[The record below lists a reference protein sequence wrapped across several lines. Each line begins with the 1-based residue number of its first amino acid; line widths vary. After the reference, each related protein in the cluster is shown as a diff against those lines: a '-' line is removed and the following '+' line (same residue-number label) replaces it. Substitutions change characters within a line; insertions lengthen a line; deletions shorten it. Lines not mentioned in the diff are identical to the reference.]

1 MPANT
6 CYPLFETSD
15 VTFQA
20 TAAVTGKR
28 FVSPS
33 ATFTSGPGLSS
44 TSEGSNLRMAH
55 TTAAAKA
62 FGVAAYDVASGA
74 KGRVIGTPGRIVP
87 VTAGGA
93 VTAGAQVEV
102 GTTGKAVVL
111 ASGIPAGLAVST
123 SAADGDELFVKLI

>member
-6 CYPLFETSD
+6 CFPLYETSD
-15 VTFQA
+15 ITFQA

-33 ATFTSGPGLSS
+33 ADITSGPGLSA

-62 FGVAAYDVASGA
+62 FGVSAYDVASGA

-87 VTAGGA
+87 VTAAGTIA
-93 VTAGAQVEV
+93 VGAQVEV
-102 GTTGKAVVL
+102 GTAGQAVVL
-111 ASGIPAGLAVST
+111 ASGVPAGIAVT
-123 SAADGDELFVKLI
+123 AGTNGNDVYVKLN

>member
-28 FVSPS
+28 FLSIS
-33 ATFTSGPGLSS
+33 ADITSGPGLSA

-55 TTAAAKA
+55 AAAGAKA
-62 FGVAAYDVASGA
+62 FGVSKYDVASGA
-74 KGRVIGTPGRIVP
+74 KGGVYGTPGRVVP
-87 VTAGGA
+87 VTAGGT
-93 VTAGAQVEV
+93 VTAGQQVEV
-102 GTTGKAVVL
+102 GTTGQAITL
-111 ASGIPAGLAVST
+111 ASGIAVGLAVT
-123 SAADGDELFVKLI
+123 SATSGNDVFVKIY

>member
-1 MPANT
+1 MPANE
-6 CYPLFETSD
+6 CIPLFETSD

-33 ATFTSGPGLSS
+33 ADITSGPGLSS

-62 FGVAAYDVASGA
+62 FGVSTYDVASGA
-74 KGRVIGTPGRIVP
+74 KGGAIGTPGRIVP
-87 VTAGGA
+87 VTAGGTI
-93 VTAGAQVEV
+93 TAGAEVEV
-102 GTTGKAVVL
+102 GTTGQAVTLATGKA
-111 ASGIPAGLAVST
+111 AGLAVT
-123 SAADGDELFVKLI
+123 SATSGNDVFVKLY

>member
-33 ATFTSGPGLSS
+33 ADFTSGPGLAT

-62 FGVAAYDVASGA
+62 FGVAAYDVANGK

-87 VTAGGA
+87 VTAAGTIA
-93 VTAGAQVEV
+93 AGAEVEV
-102 GTTGKAVVL
+102 GAAGQAVTLAAGKAV
-111 ASGIPAGLAVST
+111 GIAVSGGT
-123 SAADGDELFVKLI
+123 SGNDVYVKLY